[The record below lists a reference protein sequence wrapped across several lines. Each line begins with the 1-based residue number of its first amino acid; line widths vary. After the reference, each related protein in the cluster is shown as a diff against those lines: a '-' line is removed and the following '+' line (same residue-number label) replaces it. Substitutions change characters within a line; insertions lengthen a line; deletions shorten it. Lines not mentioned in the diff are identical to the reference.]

1 MHFQVVTSLTVSVF
15 YQRVEQ
21 MKNLQ
26 VSKVSDSQKSPEEVN
41 ESANQRES
49 VETDTQPSEITE
61 THARLTETVKKLQE
75 ENKELQDKLTQR
87 E

>member
-1 MHFQVVTSLTVSVF
+1 MHFQMVTSLTLSVF

-21 MKNLQ
+21 MK

-41 ESANQRES
+41 ESESANERES

-61 THARLTETVKKLQE
+61 THVRLTETVKKLQE